1 VHVSSYSALLPRR
14 SERPLDG
21 DSPVGAPPVPYAASK
36 AASERIARDLQERGA
51 PVAITYPG
59 MVWGPQDPHLG
70 ETSQVAHSRSS
81 RAACRCSPLERWP

>member
-1 VHVSSYSALLPRR
+1 MHVSSYSALLPRR

-59 MVWGPQDPHLG
+59 MVWGPHDPHLG